1 MSDVDTNVTDL
12 RLHYQGGKAG
22 FVRVEKARHISIRRE
37 KGESDGDYAQRLM
50 EAQDRQYAA
59 SEHRW
64 GYVPK
69 SLRPED
75 EEFLDGFLLAQK
87 KKMVTQ
93 ASKNFDDACWDG
105 DLTALCRCVN
115 QLSRYFKARGGGTYD
130 SDAFRILQNIM
141 TVPNL
146 KFYKQDGDNHPA
158 LSFNMPADKQDFR
171 AYCSIVVGAM
181 QLYVQ
186 NAQKGMEKVESFH
199 DALLKRKE
207 KGAFPLGLEH
217 AIVFLRDMHA
227 DNKAHRLSF
236 GLKDDLLNP
245 LDWAYHEDVLDFVIK
260 TNSPLLEPALFSAYK
275 KVEEWDRDI
284 RYRQYEEQ
292 SEFNNRFWGKAVNE
306 QGMVFAGALYAK
318 LQDAIKAEHPRE
330 KVLESC
336 LEKLEVIR
344 MRQFED
350 WVSQKNI
357 LESRIKHMRRALEE
371 ENTRI
376 SQSWGVPTPDQ

>member
-37 KGESDGDYAQRLM
+37 KDESDGNYAQRLM

-75 EEFLDGFLLAQK
+75 KDFLDGFLLTQK
-87 KKMVTQ
+87 KKMVVQ
-93 ASKNFDDACWDG
+93 ASKDFDAACWDG
-105 DLTALCRCVN
+105 SLTALCGCVN
-115 QLSRYFKARGGGTYD
+115 QLSKYFKARGGGTYD
-130 SDAFRILQNIM
+130 PEALRILQNIM
-141 TVPNL
+141 SVPNL

-171 AYCSIVVGAM
+171 TYCSVVVGAM

-186 NAQKGMEKVESFH
+186 NAPKGMEKVESLH

-217 AIVFLRDMHA
+217 AVVLSGKSH
-227 DNKAHRLSF
+227 DNKERRLSF

-260 TNSPLLEPALFSAYK
+260 TNSPLLEPALFAAYK

-330 KVLESC
+330 CVLESC
-336 LEKLEVIR
+336 LEKMEA
-344 MRQFED
+344 MRRRQLED

-357 LESRIKHMRRALEE
+357 LESRIEHMRRALEE
-371 ENTRI
+371 EHTRI